1 MMKRVF
7 DIVFALVMLLLFA
20 PLFFFLACWISM
32 DSRGGVFFGQE
43 RVGLNG
49 IFFKLWKFRTM
60 RPMSEQHGQLTV
72 GASDARI
79 TRAGYYLRKF
89 KADELPQLWNVV
101 LGDMSVVGPRP
112 EVPRY
117 VAHYTLE
124 QRQVLEVRPGITDYA
139 SLEYFSE
146 SELLAASKNPE
157 QTYLQEIM
165 PAKLRLNLAYIRN
178 RSLWGDVRVI
188 YLTGRRIL
196 KA

>member
-1 MMKRVF
+1 
-7 DIVFALVMLLLFA
+7 
-20 PLFFFLACWISM
+20 M

-89 KADELPQLWNVV
+89 KVDELPQLWNVV